1 MSVLNELN
9 THYALDQ
16 SAIDFYQK
24 NRYIKLKQV
33 FSKEVLDHYGDSID
47 RVVDRLNK
55 NTRPMGKRDTYGKA
69 FLQLFNLWRE
79 DEQVKEFVF
88 SKRLAKIASS
98 LMKVEGVRMY
108 HDQALYKEAHGG
120 ITPWHADQYY
130 WPLDNDRTI
139 TAWIPLQAVPKNM
152 GPLEF
157 SAGSHQ
163 IQEGRDLA
171 ISDNSEERIENRLR
185 VTDFK
190 HIIEPFDL
198 GEVSFHSGWVFHR
211 AGANITDE
219 MRRVMTVIYMDKE
232 TRLKKPENDGQQNDW
247 ETWCPGVSVDAVID
261 SPLNPILYP

>member
-16 SAIDFYQK
+16 YAVDFYQK

-33 FSKEVLDHYGDSID
+33 FSKEVLDHYGSSID
-47 RVVDRLNK
+47 KAVDRLNK
-55 NTRPMGKRDTYGKA
+55 NARPMEQRDTYGKA

-79 DEQVKEFVF
+79 DEQVKEFIF
-88 SKRLAKIASS
+88 SKRLAKIAAS
-98 LMKVEGVRMY
+98 LMEVEGVRMY

-171 ISDNSEERIENRLR
+171 ISDHSEERIENRLR

-211 AGANITDE
+211 AGANTTDE

-232 TRLKKPENDGQQNDW
+232 TRLKKPENEGQQNDS
-247 ETWCPGVSVDAVID
+247 ETWCPGVSVDTVID